1 MGDRGTAVLNFGS
14 FPGKSDT
21 SVAVTG
27 QSGIVS
33 GSLVE
38 AWIRPVDSVDH
49 SADEHRVE
57 TVKVMAGDIVAGTGF
72 TIFGMNSGQVSQPN
86 GQGTRL
92 YGQFNV
98 SWVWI

>member
-57 TVKVMAGDIVAGTGF
+57 TLRVMAGDIVAGTGF
-72 TIFGMNSGQVSQPN
+72 TIFGMNSGQVHGPD

-92 YGQFNV
+92 YGEFNV
-98 SWVWI
+98 AWVWI

>member
-1 MGDRGTAVLNFGS
+1 MGDRGTAVLDFGA

-49 SADEHRVE
+49 SADEHRTE
-57 TVKVMAGDIVAGTGF
+57 TVKVMAGDILAGAGF
-72 TIFGMNSGQVSQPN
+72 TILG
-86 GQGTRL
+86 
-92 YGQFNV
+92 
-98 SWVWI
+98 

>member
-1 MGDRGTAVLNFGS
+1 MGDRGTAVINFGS
-14 FPGKSDT
+14 FPGKSET

-27 QSGIVS
+27 QTGIVS

-49 SADEHRVE
+49 SADEHRAE
-57 TVKVMAGDIVAGTGF
+57 TLKVLAGDIVAGTGF

>member
-1 MGDRGTAVLNFGS
+1 MGDRGTAVLDFGA
-14 FPGKSDT
+14 FPGKSDM

-49 SADEHRVE
+49 SSDEHRME
-57 TVKVMAGDIVAGTGF
+57 TLKVMAGDIVPGTGF
-72 TIFGMNSGQVSQPN
+72 TIYGMNSGEVHQPN
-86 GQGTRL
+86 GQGTRI
-92 YGQFNV
+92 YGTWNV
-98 SWVWI
+98 AWVWI

>member
-1 MGDRGTAVLNFGS
+1 MGDRGTAVLDFGS
-14 FPGKSDT
+14 FPGKSDA

-57 TVKVMAGDIVAGTGF
+57 TLTVMAGDIVAGTGF

-92 YGQFNV
+92 YGQWNV
-98 SWVWI
+98 AWVWI

>member
-49 SADEHRVE
+49 SSDEHRAE
-57 TVKVMAGDIVAGTGF
+57 TLKVMAGDIVAGVGF

-92 YGQFNV
+92 YGQWNV
-98 SWVWI
+98 AWVWI